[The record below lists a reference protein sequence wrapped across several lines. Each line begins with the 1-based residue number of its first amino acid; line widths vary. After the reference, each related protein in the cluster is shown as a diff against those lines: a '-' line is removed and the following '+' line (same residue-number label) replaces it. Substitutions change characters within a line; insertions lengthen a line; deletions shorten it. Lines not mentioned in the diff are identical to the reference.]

1 MDSILGT
8 DRKKIEAI
16 KETIRNPKMTAD
28 EISSYLSQVIQ
39 TEMKKPLA
47 EMDEALVKECEDIL
61 WQLNSDTDYV
71 SHASESKIAAPP
83 PCLHRRRTKLKSG
96 FQSRIRLILSLP
108 FASCFPT
115 ENQMFSTSFSSKNIL

>member
-8 DRKKIEAI
+8 DRKKIETI
-16 KETIRNPKMTAD
+16 KETIRNRKMTAD

-71 SHASESKIAAPP
+71 SHASESKKD
-83 PCLHRRRTKLKSG
+83 LLRKVK
-96 FQSRIRLILSLP
+96 
-108 FASCFPT
+108 
-115 ENQMFSTSFSSKNIL
+115 